1 MTTSRS
7 LGSVLGGLANPSRT
21 LYRIRGRV
29 PDDCWLTR
37 RDLAP
42 HAEAINHAQWLMRE
56 AFFENLALLRPAIEQ
71 SLAIIG
77 DRIAADPD
85 KKQLESYDWLMEA
98 DRLSKLTSFL
108 EEVLLGLERLEAPV
122 FDIRSMLANPDVG
135 VDLARRAVL
144 DELERL
150 ERLDVPNDDTPDTRQ
165 SFFDAGRPNWSF
177 RFADDAAMAAYQRLG
192 DSELTAAIRAVDLAL
207 QKFYREDHRSTMK
220 LEYVHVFATRL
231 KTRLTGIAAWAA
243 RQPNPTE
250 GLRGALWLEAI
261 TIRLDEA
268 KGAITKLDVPLSEL
282 TRQDLIY
289 VLLSPNTD
297 TGAHQEPVHTTLR
310 RNFEVMG
317 REHERV
323 WEGVKLGL
331 GVLVGVKPDG

>member
-1 MTTSRS
+1 MTGSRS
-7 LGSVLGGLANPSRT
+7 LSSVLGGLANPGRT
-21 LYRIRGRV
+21 LYRLRGRV

-42 HAEAINHAQWLMRE
+42 HVESINHAQSLMRD

-77 DRIAADPD
+77 ARLATDPD
-85 KKQLESYDWLMEA
+85 KKNLESYDWLMEA

-122 FDIRSMLANPDVG
+122 FDVRSMLADPNVG
-135 VDLARRAVL
+135 VDLARRAVI

-150 ERLDVPNDDTPDTRQ
+150 GRCDVPNDDTPDTRQ

-177 RFADDAAMAAYQRLG
+177 RFADDTAIEAYQRLG
-192 DSELTAAIRAVDLAL
+192 DSELTAAIQAVDLAL

-220 LEYVHVFATRL
+220 LEYIHVFATRL

-250 GLRGALWLEAI
+250 GLRGALWLEAL

-268 KGAITKLDVPLSEL
+268 KKAIAALDVPLSEL

-289 VLLSPNTD
+289 VLLSPTTD
-297 TGAHQEPVHTTLR
+297 TGAHKEQVHTTLR
-310 RNFEVMG
+310 RNFEVIG
-317 REHERV
+317 REHQRV
-323 WEGVKLGL
+323 WEGVKAGL
-331 GVLVGVKPDG
+331 AVLVGAKPVG